1 MSVYLYNPSHP
12 DFILESMP
20 SDYSTSVPHIK
31 YTCVKVGIDPEEYRL
46 TAYHSPSKSF
56 AGIIC
61 PVDKLRGFEAANIFG
76 DIRDLLPDNDIYD
89 PYPCIPRPV
98 RYQLA
103 SYTDGMVVYELLPDE
118 VAETYHD

>member
-1 MSVYLYNPSHP
+1 MSVYVYNPSHP

-20 SDYSTSVPHIK
+20 SDYSPSVPYIK
-31 YTCVKVGIDPEEYRL
+31 YTCEKVGSDPEEYRL

-61 PVDKLRGFEAANIFG
+61 PGDKLQGFEAANIFG

-98 RYQLA
+98 RYHLD
-103 SYTDGMVVYELLPDE
+103 SCKPGMVVYELLPSKD
-118 VAETYHD
+118 ETYED